1 MIPNYEPQLRP
12 TFPQATTN
20 PNYDQ
25 LRQKQTHPKNVA
37 IATNYPTTN
46 PNYDQLRPLRRLATT
61 TAPPPKG
68 GASRSW
74 DGSSRCRKN
83 RSKPNNQ
90 KPAAQKEESNTKETA
105 SDANNHRLPWTN
117 RPPQK
122 YNNDSYSYRPGQ
134 HLRGSPTCK
143 PHRHRQAAFGDTP
156 TPYRIEQARKQ
167 PDLVAAS
174 ANRYE

>member
-12 TFPQATTN
+12 TYPQATTN

-74 DGSSRCRKN
+74 DGSSRCRKTDQ
-83 RSKPNNQ
+83 SQ
-90 KPAAQKEESNTKETA
+90 TTK
-105 SDANNHRLPWTN
+105 N
-117 RPPQK
+117 RPPRKKNPTRKKPLMTQTITAC
-122 YNNDSYSYRPGQ
+122 PGQ
-134 HLRGSPTCK
+134 TGHPKSKITTATHTGQAVAPSGIPTCT

-156 TPYRIEQARKQ
+156 TPFGSSK
-167 PDLVAAS
+167 PAS
-174 ANRYE
+174 NLI

>member
-25 LRQKQTHPKNVA
+25 LRQKQTHPKSVA

-74 DGSSRCRKN
+74 DGSSRCRKTDQSQTTKN
-83 RSKPNNQ
+83 RP
-90 KPAAQKEESNTKETA
+90 PRKEESNTKETA
-105 SDANNHRLPWTN
+105 SDTNNHRLPWTN

-122 YNNDSYSYRPGQ
+122 YNNDSYSHQPGQ
-134 HLRGSPTCK
+134 HLRGHPRAK

-156 TPYRIEQARKQ
+156 TPFGSRK
-167 PDLVAAS
+167 PAS
-174 ANRYE
+174 NLI

>member
-12 TFPQATTN
+12 TYPQATTN

-74 DGSSRCRKN
+74 DGSSRCRKTDQSQTTKN
-83 RSKPNNQ
+83 RP
-90 KPAAQKEESNTKETA
+90 PRKEESNTKKPLVTQTITA
-105 SDANNHRLPWTN
+105 CPGQTGHPKSKITTATHTG
-117 RPPQK
+117 Q
-122 YNNDSYSYRPGQ
+122 GQ
-134 HLRGSPTCK
+134 HLRGITHVQATPAPTSGLRGNTHAVPDRASP
-143 PHRHRQAAFGDTP
+143 QASRLHLWRPNT
-156 TPYRIEQARKQ
+156 
-167 PDLVAAS
+167 
-174 ANRYE
+174 

>member
-12 TFPQATTN
+12 TYPQATTN

-74 DGSSRCRKN
+74 DGSSRCRKTDQSQTTKN
-83 RSKPNNQ
+83 RP
-90 KPAAQKEESNTKETA
+90 PRKEESNTKKTD
-105 SDANNHRLPWTN
+105 SDTNNHRLPWTN

-122 YNNDSYSYRPGQ
+122 YNNDSYSYRPGRTLGDPHVQ
-134 HLRGSPTCK
+134 SHTGTDKRPSGTHPRRTGSSK
-143 PHRHRQAAFGDTP
+143 P
-156 TPYRIEQARKQ
+156 
-167 PDLVAAS
+167 AS
-174 ANRYE
+174 NLI

>member
-12 TFPQATTN
+12 TYPQATTN

-25 LRQKQTHPKNVA
+25 LRQKQTHPKSVA

-74 DGSSRCRKN
+74 DGSSRCRKTDQ
-83 RSKPNNQ
+83 SQ
-90 KPAAQKEESNTKETA
+90 TTK
-105 SDANNHRLPWTN
+105 N
-117 RPPQK
+117 RPPRK
-122 YNNDSYSYRPGQ
+122 KNPTRKKPLMTPTITACPGQ
-134 HLRGSPTCK
+134 TGHPKSKITTATHTGQAVAPSGTTHVHATPAPTT
-143 PHRHRQAAFGDTP
+143 AFGGTP
-156 TPYRIEQARKQ
+156 TPFGSSK
-167 PDLVAAS
+167 PAS
-174 ANRYE
+174 NLI

>member
-12 TFPQATTN
+12 TYPQATTN

-61 TAPPPKG
+61 TAPPLKG
-68 GASRSW
+68 VPVVVGTDRGDAE
-74 DGSSRCRKN
+74 KN

-90 KPAAQKEESNTKETA
+90 KPAAPKEESNTKK
-105 SDANNHRLPWTN
+105 SR
-117 RPPQK
+117 
-122 YNNDSYSYRPGQ
+122 
-134 HLRGSPTCK
+134 
-143 PHRHRQAAFGDTP
+143 
-156 TPYRIEQARKQ
+156 
-167 PDLVAAS
+167 
-174 ANRYE
+174 

>member
-12 TFPQATTN
+12 TYPQATTN

-61 TAPPPKG
+61 TAPPLKG
-68 GASRSW
+68 VPVAVGTDRVDAEKTDQSQTT
-74 DGSSRCRKN
+74 KN
-83 RSKPNNQ
+83 RPPRKKNP
-90 KPAAQKEESNTKETA
+90 TRKETA

-122 YNNDSYSYRPGQ
+122 
-134 HLRGSPTCK
+134 
-143 PHRHRQAAFGDTP
+143 
-156 TPYRIEQARKQ
+156 
-167 PDLVAAS
+167 
-174 ANRYE
+174 

>member
-25 LRQKQTHPKNVA
+25 LRQKQTHAKNVA

-46 PNYDQLRPLRRLATT
+46 PNYDQLRPLRRPATT
-61 TAPPPKG
+61 TAPPLKG
-68 GASRSW
+68 VPVVVGTDRVDAEKTDQSQTT
-74 DGSSRCRKN
+74 KN
-83 RSKPNNQ
+83 RSPRKKNPTRKKPLVTQ
-90 KPAAQKEESNTKETA
+90 TITA
-105 SDANNHRLPWTN
+105 C
-117 RPPQK
+117 
-122 YNNDSYSYRPGQ
+122 PGQ
-134 HLRGSPTCK
+134 TRHPKSKITTATHTSQAVAPSGTPTCK

-156 TPYRIEQARKQ
+156 TLYRIEQARKQ